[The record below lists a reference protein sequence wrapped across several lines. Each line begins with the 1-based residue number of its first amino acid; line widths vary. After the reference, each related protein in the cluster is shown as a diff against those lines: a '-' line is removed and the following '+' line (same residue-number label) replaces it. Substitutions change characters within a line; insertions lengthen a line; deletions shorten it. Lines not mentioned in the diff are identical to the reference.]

1 MSLSGDEVGREIES
15 WRGFA
20 EALRGEDRELFE
32 EMMRCCYEYAPAM
45 QVKASPF
52 PSEALFMGLLFMQQ
66 KSIVSLTKEVERL
79 KKEAALERLDT

>member
-1 MSLSGDEVGREIES
+1 MSLSDGEVMREIES

-20 EALRGEDRELFE
+20 EALRGEDRKLFE

-66 KSIVSLTKEVERL
+66 KSIVSLMKEVKRL
-79 KKEAALERLDT
+79 KEAALERLDT

>member
-1 MSLSGDEVGREIES
+1 VSLSNEEVRQEVES

-20 EALRGEDRELFE
+20 DALRAEDRVLFD
-32 EMMRCCYEYAPAM
+32 EMMRRCYEYAPAM

-66 KSIVSLTKEVERL
+66 KEITSLVREVERL
-79 KKEAALERLDT
+79 KRVKVEGLDT